1 MEISGSFKAKSPSKD
16 GAATFTTPAQEHQ
29 AARRRGVLTDK
40 IKNVSGVAQ
49 SLNSDMVTEL
59 SRIDTFLGP
68 FLGKLGDIVGV
79 YETEK
84 SCLERGLLEELDTAK
99 STLVDDIIKSK
110 ASARQYS
117 EIVQEHFAK
126 STALIREG
134 FQNRR
139 NMEAAFNEQMLD
151 VVRGE
156 YEDIIASM
164 RAEDRKKLHFD
175 RLENHKKL
183 ESCRIAVRI
192 DMAAML
198 LQQRANLERQRKE
211 EVAKM
216 TEDMRIAREDNDS
229 KLVQVPAFFAS
240 CGYQILLFKRA
251 RAAPCGCRLI
261 VCLQLRLNPKPQALN
276 PKPKLCACR

>member
-139 NMEAAFNEQMLD
+139 NLEAAFNEQMLD

-156 YEDIIASM
+156 YEEIIASM

-229 KLVQVPAFFAS
+229 KLVQVPAFFPS
-240 CGYQILLFKRA
+240 CGFQILLFKRA
-251 RAAPCGCRLI
+251 RAAPCGCR
-261 VCLQLRLNPKPQALN
+261 
-276 PKPKLCACR
+276 